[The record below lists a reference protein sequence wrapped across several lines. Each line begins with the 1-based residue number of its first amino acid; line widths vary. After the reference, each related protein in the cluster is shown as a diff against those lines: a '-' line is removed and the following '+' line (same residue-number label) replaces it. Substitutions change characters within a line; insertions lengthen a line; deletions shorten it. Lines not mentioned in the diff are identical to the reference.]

1 MVNLIVISFCK
12 TIYSVTLACFSVIL
26 IYPHSLFSY
35 FTILSVMTAVTF
47 PLRPPSLAFSIC
59 GRRSQ
64 NDVYEIKYSVW
75 RWLIRRCQGRARQV
89 MPFTFTKKTGWHTF
103 SPFRDAVR
111 AIPPLSVCWPLPS
124 PLSQIDEWCLCLQWT
139 HVPRLRHWGAWC
151 LDPVQSK
158 HSFLFCKI
166 CQRSAGD
173 VILSHSQDLC
183 VTQSQ

>member
-35 FTILSVMTAVTF
+35 ITF
-47 PLRPPSLAFSIC
+47 AIC
-59 GRRSQ
+59 GRRWQ
-64 NDVYEIKYSVW
+64 NDVYEIKYSGW
-75 RWLIRRCQGRARQV
+75 RWLTRRCQEELGRLCHSLSLRKQD
-89 MPFTFTKKTGWHTF
+89 GIL
-103 SPFRDAVR
+103 SPRLETLVR
-111 AIPPLSVCWPLPS
+111 ATPPLSVCWPLLS

-151 LDPVQSK
+151 LDPEQSK
-158 HSFLFCKI
+158 HSYLFCKI
-166 CQRSAGD
+166 CRRSASD

>member
-35 FTILSVMTAVTF
+35 ITF
-47 PLRPPSLAFSIC
+47 AIC
-59 GRRSQ
+59 GRRWQ

-75 RWLIRRCQGRARQV
+75 RWLTRRCQGRARQV
-89 MPFTFTKKTGWHTF
+89 MPFTFTKKTGLHTF
-103 SPFRDAVR
+103 SLFRDVVR
-111 AIPPLSVCWPLPS
+111 ATPPLSVCWPLPS

-151 LDPVQSK
+151 LDPEQSK
-158 HSFLFCKI
+158 HSYLFCKI
-166 CQRSAGD
+166 CRRSASD